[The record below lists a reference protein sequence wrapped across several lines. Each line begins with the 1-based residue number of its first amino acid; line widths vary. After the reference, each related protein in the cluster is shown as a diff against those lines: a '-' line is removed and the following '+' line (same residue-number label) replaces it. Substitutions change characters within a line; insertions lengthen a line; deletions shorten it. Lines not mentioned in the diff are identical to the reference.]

1 MTSAPWQVM
10 PPLSA
15 DEYQALKA
23 DIALRGVM
31 VPVEYDQDGAVID
44 GRHRVRACQELG
56 PTDWPRI
63 ARTYESEADR
73 RLQARRLNLDR
84 RHLSQ
89 ESRRA
94 LIADE
99 LRDDPTR
106 SNRQIAAELGVSHV
120 TVGEIRNSLQATGQ
134 IDQLDRTVGAD
145 GKARPTTPARRPAI
159 ASLHLPEVKP
169 DQVTSFTPRDLAAA
183 STAYRAA
190 QIQARR
196 AERVHKLAA
205 LAQGN
210 SELPAEQRF
219 PIIYADPPW
228 RYEHPTMSE
237 SRAVENHYP
246 TMPLEEICGLGVGDL
261 ATPDALLFLWVPA
274 PILEQGFAV
283 IRAWGFAYRTG
294 LVWIKDRIGMGN
306 YVRAQHE
313 HLLIAR
319 RGEPPLPAPAAR
331 PSSVLHAPRTEHSA
345 KPAEAY
351 ELIERLYPEL
361 PRIELFAR
369 NRREGWSA
377 WGNQAGPSEPENEPK
392 MVAALAGDGA

>member
-1 MTSAPWQVM
+1 MTCAPWQVM

-15 DEYQALKA
+15 DEYRALKA

-31 VPVEYDQDGAVID
+31 VPVEYDQDDAVID
-44 GRHRVRACQELG
+44 GHHRVRACQELG
-56 PTDWPRI
+56 LSDWPRI
-63 ARTYESEADR
+63 ARTYEREADR
-73 RLQARRLNLDR
+73 RMQARRLNLDR

-99 LRDDPTR
+99 LKDDPAR
-106 SNRQIAAELGVSHV
+106 SNRQIAAGLGVDDK
-120 TVGEIRNSLQATGQ
+120 TVGSVRATMEATAEIP
-134 IDQLDRTVGAD
+134 QLDRTIGAD
-145 GKARPTTPARRPAI
+145 GKARPTTPSRRPAI

-196 AERVHKLAA
+196 AERVHKLAT

-210 SELPAEQRF
+210 SELPAGQRF
-219 PIIYADPPW
+219 PIVYADPPW

-261 ATPDALLFLWVPA
+261 AT
-274 PILEQGFAV
+274 
-283 IRAWGFAYRTG
+283 
-294 LVWIKDRIGMGN
+294 
-306 YVRAQHE
+306 
-313 HLLIAR
+313 
-319 RGEPPLPAPAAR
+319 
-331 PSSVLHAPRTEHSA
+331 
-345 KPAEAY
+345 
-351 ELIERLYPEL
+351 
-361 PRIELFAR
+361 
-369 NRREGWSA
+369 
-377 WGNQAGPSEPENEPK
+377 
-392 MVAALAGDGA
+392 